1 MLNRLIPDSWPGL
14 IDVMKGEFP
23 DPPEMVEPAMDI
35 VTGDSNP
42 SESGDIASIPDET
55 TDDDGI
61 IMEVDSE
68 FVPSRTKEAVL
79 EYEPE

>member
-14 IDVMKGEFP
+14 IDEMKGEFP

-61 IMEVDSE
+61 IMVVDSE

>member
-1 MLNRLIPDSWPGL
+1 
-14 IDVMKGEFP
+14 MKGEFP